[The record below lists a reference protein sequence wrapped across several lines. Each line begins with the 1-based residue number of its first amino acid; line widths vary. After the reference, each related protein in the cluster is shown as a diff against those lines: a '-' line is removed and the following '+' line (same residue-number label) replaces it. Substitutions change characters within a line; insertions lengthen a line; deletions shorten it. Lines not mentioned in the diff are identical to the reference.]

1 MLKKLL
7 AVPLS
12 LTVVYSLAMANIA
25 VGPVWASAG
34 HGASSKDEAAET
46 SFEKAMAM
54 KKEGNTGGALLEL
67 IKVVNANPQMVEAYY
82 QQALIFKEQ
91 NLLKL
96 AASRLEQAI
105 AIDPEFK
112 KGRVLL
118 ATIAIEQGDVGEA
131 FKQLGKSLEKKTEET
146 PDTKD
151 NTTILQ
157 QIHSGLPPANTK
169 KTQVAS
175 SDSKNSNASNSSKK
189 IKKEKPVS
197 RKRIR
202 SIIARRYKRFDKVYR
217 NPRRSKPWYAR
228 YTRMLTWATPFKFH
242 RDKNSSNSQSPL
254 LVTDPQESDLSNR
267 NIEKQPAPKVEELTA
282 RADSLEQ
289 PIYKS
294 PRSKK
299 EEKALDTILGSAR
312 VSSTDLVAPALGLAD
327 ILAPENKLKENES
340 LSEATGQEKVVSMD
354 EPAPTTQTKLLA
366 EEPVAEPEKKPF
378 SPPIQDKWTEK
389 LTLLNKNGTGSLKKG
404 EAFMFSEDTGEAVL
418 FLSDGSKIRRIIAP
432 KQSAEQIVKLR
443 RPDVLVPKELLYDTS
458 LLGKVVNR
466 TTPKSS
472 FRTSSPKSNVNSSP
486 ILDNN
491 PNETPPTFHM
501 EKLMDDSRTFIGVI
515 RDALRL

>member
-12 LTVVYSLAMANIA
+12 LTVVYSLAIA
-25 VGPVWASAG
+25 IITTEPAWASAG
-34 HGASSKDEAAET
+34 HGASSKDEAAEKA
-46 SFEKAMAM
+46 FEKAMAL

-67 IKVVNANPQMVEAYY
+67 IKVVNSNPQMVEAYY

-131 FKQLGKSLEKKTEET
+131 FKQLGKSLEKKADET

-157 QIHSGLPPANTK
+157 QIHSGLPPANTN
-169 KTQVAS
+169 KTPIAS
-175 SDSKNSNASNSSKK
+175 IDTKNSKDSKR

-242 RDKNSSNSQSPL
+242 RDKNSGNSEIAL
-254 LVTDPQESDLSNR
+254 LEKDPRESDLSNR
-267 NIEKQPAPKVEELTA
+267 NAEKQPGPIVEELTA

-289 PIYKS
+289 PTYKS
-294 PRSKK
+294 SRSKK

-327 ILAPENKLKENES
+327 ILSPENKLKENES
-340 LSEATGQEKVVSMD
+340 LNEATREEKVVSMD

-366 EEPVAEPEKKPF
+366 EEPVAEPVKKPF

-491 PNETPPTFHM
+491 QNETPPTFHM

>member
-1 MLKKLL
+1 
-7 AVPLS
+7 
-12 LTVVYSLAMANIA
+12 MANIA
-25 VGPVWASAG
+25 VSPVWASAG

-46 SFEKAMAM
+46 SFEKAMAL

-67 IKVVNANPQMVEAYY
+67 IKVVNTNPQMVEAYY

-131 FKQLGKSLEKKTEET
+131 FKQLGKSLEKKAEET

-169 KTQVAS
+169 KTPIAS
-175 SDSKNSNASNSSKK
+175 IDSINSKDSKK

-217 NPRRSKPWYAR
+217 NPRRNKPWYAR
-228 YTRMLTWATPFKFH
+228 YTRMLTWASPFKFN
-242 RDKNSSNSQSPL
+242 RDKNSGNDQTAL
-254 LVTDPQESDLSNR
+254 LEKDPHENDLSNR
-267 NIEKQPAPKVEELTA
+267 NTENHRLPEVEELTA

-289 PIYKS
+289 PTYKS

-312 VSSTDLVAPALGLAD
+312 VSGTDLVAPALGLAD
-327 ILAPENKLKENES
+327 ILAPENKLKENEETREES
-340 LSEATGQEKVVSMD
+340 RKDRAIATEPSEPKK
-354 EPAPTTQTKLLA
+354 TKLLA
-366 EEPVAEPEKKPF
+366 QEPVSEPEKKPF
-378 SPPIQDKWTEK
+378 VPPIQDKWTEK
-389 LTLLNKNGTGSLKKG
+389 LTLLNKNGTGSLKRG

-443 RPDVLVPKELLYDTS
+443 RPDVMVPKELLYDTS

>member
-12 LTVVYSLAMANIA
+12 LTVIYSLAIANIA
-25 VGPVWASAG
+25 VVPVWASAG

-46 SFEKAMAM
+46 SFERAMAM

-131 FKQLGKSLEKKTEET
+131 FKQLGKSLEKKTEER

-169 KTQVAS
+169 KTPVAS
-175 SDSKNSNASNSSKK
+175 INSKDSKDSKR

-242 RDKNSSNSQSPL
+242 RDKNSSNGEIAL
-254 LVTDPQESDLSNR
+254 LEKDPRESDLSNR
-267 NIEKQPAPKVEELTA
+267 NAEKHPGPKVEELTA

-327 ILAPENKLKENES
+327 ILSPENKLKENES
-340 LSEATGQEKVVSMD
+340 LSEATRQEKVVSID
-354 EPAPTTQTKLLA
+354 EPTPITETKLLA
-366 EEPVAEPEKKPF
+366 EEPVAEPEKKAF

-466 TTPKSS
+466 TTPKST